1 MRAPPVAVLALLLA
15 GCGGATRPAPEP
27 RPAAPPAG
35 SRAVAVSARPA
46 ARLLPARAQALIT
59 AETENQLL
67 VADLPGGRVIRRIRL
82 PDDPENVAS
91 SGKGGVVVVVSS
103 GAGKVT
109 LLDRDTLRPLRVLGG
124 FASAHIPAFSP
135 DGGHAYVTDDARGTL
150 TAIRL
155 SDAAVTSTVLVG
167 AGAHHLSF
175 SPDQRR
181 LWIALGESARQI
193 AILNTSDPD
202 RPRLINQ
209 FTPGFLAHDLSFTP
223 DGGRVWITSASGPDV
238 AVFDARDHRLLFRV
252 RVGPAPQHVVF
263 YGRAAYLTSGYGSVI
278 ERVDTATGR
287 VLERTGAP
295 YGSFE
300 LDAAH
305 GYVTSASL
313 LRGTL
318 AVYNTQLR
326 QLSVH
331 RLAPTTRDLAV
342 LP

>member
-1 MRAPPVAVLALLLA
+1 VENVSAATPTPRRVLSGSAACEDSSGPPTDACAA
-15 GCGGATRPAPEP
+15 GCGGTTRPAHQP

-35 SRAVAVSARPA
+35 SRAVTVSARPA
-46 ARLLPARAQALIT
+46 ARLLPARAQALIA

-124 FASAHIPAFSP
+124 FASPHIPAFSP

-155 SDAAVTSTVLVG
+155 SDAAVTSTVLV
-167 AGAHHLSF
+167 
-175 SPDQRR
+175 
-181 LWIALGESARQI
+181 
-193 AILNTSDPD
+193 
-202 RPRLINQ
+202 
-209 FTPGFLAHDLSFTP
+209 
-223 DGGRVWITSASGPDV
+223 
-238 AVFDARDHRLLFRV
+238 
-252 RVGPAPQHVVF
+252 
-263 YGRAAYLTSGYGSVI
+263 
-278 ERVDTATGR
+278 
-287 VLERTGAP
+287 
-295 YGSFE
+295 
-300 LDAAH
+300 DAAH

-318 AVYNTQLR
+318 AVYDTRLR

>member
-1 MRAPPVAVLALLLA
+1 MVLQLGASGAMRAPPVAVLALLLA
-15 GCGGATRPAPEP
+15 GCGGATRRAQEP
-27 RPAAPPAG
+27 RTAAPPAG

-46 ARLLPARAQALIT
+46 ARPLPARAQALIT

-82 PDDPENVAS
+82 PHDPENVAS

-124 FASAHIPAFSP
+124 FASPHMPAFSP

-175 SPDQRR
+175 SPNQRR

-193 AILNTSDPD
+193 AILDTSDPD
-202 RPRLINQ
+202 RPRLINR

-223 DGGRVWITSASGPDV
+223 AGR
-238 AVFDARDHRLLFRV
+238 
-252 RVGPAPQHVVF
+252 
-263 YGRAAYLTSGYGSVI
+263 YAYLTSGYGSVI
-278 ERVDTATGR
+278 ERVDAATGR
-287 VLERTGAP
+287 VLARTGAP

-313 LRGTL
+313 LGGTL

-326 QLSVH
+326 QLSVR
-331 RLAPTTRDLAV
+331 RLAPTTRDLV
-342 LP
+342 ISSP